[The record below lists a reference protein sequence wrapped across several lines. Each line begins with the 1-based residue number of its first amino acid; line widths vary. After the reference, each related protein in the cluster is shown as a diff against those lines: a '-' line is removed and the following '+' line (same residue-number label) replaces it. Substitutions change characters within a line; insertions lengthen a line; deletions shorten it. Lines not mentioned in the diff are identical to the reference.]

1 MERSILIVDDC
12 AAMRRVIRRILDM
25 SGFAVGECYEAGDGE
40 QALSVLGQHRVDLIL
55 SDVNMPRLDGEG
67 LLERLTR
74 DEKMRAVPVIMVTS
88 DATQSRAAR
97 LLGMGAKGYLVKPFQ
112 PEALRAELERVM
124 EHIQ

>member
-40 QALSVLGQHRVDLIL
+40 QALSVLRQHRVELIL

-67 LLERLTR
+67 LVKQLTG
-74 DEKMRAVPVIMVTS
+74 DETLRGIPVIMITS
-88 DATQSRAAR
+88 DATQARADR

-112 PEALRAELERVM
+112 PAVLRDELERVM
-124 EHIQ
+124 GCAQ